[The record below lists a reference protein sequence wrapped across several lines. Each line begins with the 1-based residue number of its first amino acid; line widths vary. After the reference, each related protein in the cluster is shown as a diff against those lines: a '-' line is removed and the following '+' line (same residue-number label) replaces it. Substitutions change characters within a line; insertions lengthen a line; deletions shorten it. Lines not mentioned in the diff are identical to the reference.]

1 MSPGSEKQPLVFG
14 NGAIL
19 RARAGLTKWTT
30 WDSLPGMS
38 TKELAHAAIDA
49 LPDDATLQD
58 AAEKL
63 ALLAALDKSRESVK
77 TGHWKTQADVEALL
91 PQWCAH

>member
-1 MSPGSEKQPLVFG
+1 MQDSQEQELAFG
-14 NGAIL
+14 NGAIP
-19 RARAGLTKWTT
+19 
-30 WDSLPGMS
+30 PGEGRLDQTGCVGFIGRMS

-77 TGHWKTQADVEALL
+77 TGHWKTQAEVEKLL
-91 PQWCAH
+91 PR

>member
-1 MSPGSEKQPLVFG
+1 MQSSGQGRLDQGGRVGFIA
-14 NGAIL
+14 N
-19 RARAGLTKWTT
+19 
-30 WDSLPGMS
+30 MS

-63 ALLAALDKSRESVK
+63 ALLAALDKSRDTVK
-77 TGHWKTQADVEALL
+77 TGHWKTQADVEKLL
-91 PQWCAH
+91 PRMMSPLVQSR

>member
-1 MSPGSEKQPLVFG
+1 
-14 NGAIL
+14 
-19 RARAGLTKWTT
+19 
-30 WDSLPGMS
+30 MS

-63 ALLAALDKSRESVK
+63 ALLAALDKSRDTVK
-77 TGHWKTQADVEALL
+77 TGHWKTQAELEKL
-91 PQWCAH
+91 RSQL